1 MKKHAKELTADEMNT
16 LSDADIDFSDIP
28 KLDKDFWDNAKLVT
42 PDNTAQVTL
51 RVKNSVLN
59 YFKAS
64 GKGYQTRINQVLE
77 SYIRSQIQ
85 RTENGHKT
93 D

>member
-1 MKKHAKELTADEMNT
+1 MKKHAKELTAEEINKLND
-16 LSDADIDFSDIP
+16 SDIDFSDIP
-28 KLDKDFWDNAKLVT
+28 QLDKDFWDNAKLVT

-64 GKGYQTRINQVLE
+64 GKGYQTRMNQVLE
-77 SYIRSQIQ
+77 SYIRSQ
-85 RTENGHKT
+85 TEKTSNHHKA

>member
-1 MKKHAKELTADEMNT
+1 MKKHARELTAEEINILND
-16 LSDADIDFSDIP
+16 SDIDFSDIP

-51 RVKNSVLN
+51 RVKSSVLN

-77 SYIRSQIQ
+77 SYIRSQTE
-85 RTENGHKT
+85 RTNNQHNA

>member
-1 MKKHAKELTADEMNT
+1 MKKHAKELTAQEINKLDD
-16 LSDADIDFSDIP
+16 SQIHFSDIP

-64 GKGYQTRINQVLE
+64 GKGYQTRMNQVLE
-77 SYIRSQIQ
+77 SYIRSQTQ
-85 RTENGHKT
+85 RTDDGYKT

>member
-1 MKKHAKELTADEMNT
+1 MKKHAKELTAEEINKLDDSE
-16 LSDADIDFSDIP
+16 IDFSDIP
-28 KLDKDFWDNAKLVT
+28 KLDKDFWDNAKRVT

-64 GKGYQTRINQVLE
+64 GKGYQTRMNQVLE
-77 SYIRSQIQ
+77 SYMRSQ
-85 RTENGHKT
+85 TAETDNHHKT

>member
-1 MKKHAKELTADEMNT
+1 MKKHAKELTADEINN
-16 LSDADIDFSDIP
+16 LNDADIDFSDIP
-28 KLDKDFWDNAKLVT
+28 KLDKNFWDNAKLVT

-77 SYIRSQIQ
+77 SYIRSQTQ
-85 RTENGHKT
+85 RTENGYKA